1 MLDGGRRARRWVG
14 DRLSEEEEVS
24 DVDVKRRLVM
34 VKAAWVLK
42 NRDALL
48 IRVEELDTFLKRFR
62 VGQFVKDG
70 VPEILMELAVDED
83 DALRGYAVSCL
94 NSLTVQVPEFLKMFE
109 IEQIVLAV
117 KVNLEAKAASGKGF
131 IFCWLASIMMAYE
144 ELIPVVCDSVGLDE
158 VFDAGV
164 EYVVENKCVYVASFF
179 YRLLSV
185 VEIGPEVAEKASL
198 IFYYFLRSFPI
209 PTDVLRGV
217 HCLLS
222 NCDIPVETRAEMA
235 DTLALHQAIGG
246 LVERTRD
253 VDYRKATRD
262 WSKQSVLA
270 SAIVVDLI
278 DIDVPAGLQMLP
290 VVFDMVLFANGNL
303 DRTKQGD
310 THRVQMISSWRRLIT
325 VDNSKLVH
333 EICVWNESRIV
344 RELLDMATEGAYDVK
359 CAATKCLLCL
369 MASVC
374 MEDLLSMMR
383 SEVIG
388 CLTDAAASES
398 SWIEAYS
405 ICIRRF
411 IDCSH
416 QFGQESSL
424 CSILA
429 DIEAVDKL
437 ENTDDS
443 AQVEAL
449 LTDMRSF
456 LQGTIDWFT
465 GTS

>member
-1 MLDGGRRARRWVG
+1 MLHAEKRARRLVSQ
-14 DRLSEEEEVS
+14 DECEEEVS
-24 DVDVKRRLVM
+24 DADVKRRLVM

-48 IRVEELDTFLKRFR
+48 IRVEELDTFLKRFQ
-62 VGQFVKDG
+62 VGQYVKDG

-94 NSLTVQVPEFLKMFE
+94 NSLTVQVPEFLKMFQV
-109 IEQIVLAV
+109 EQIVLAV
-117 KVNLEAKAASGKGF
+117 KVNLEAKVGSGKGF
-131 IFCWLASIMMAYE
+131 IFCWLASIMMVYE
-144 ELIPVVCDSVGLDE
+144 ELIPVVCENVGLDE

-179 YRLLSV
+179 YRLLSI

-222 NCDIPVETRAEMA
+222 NGEIPEETRAEMA
-235 DTLALHQAIGG
+235 DTLALHQVIGG
-246 LVERTRD
+246 LVERTKD
-253 VDYRKATRD
+253 ADYRKATRD
-262 WSKQSVLA
+262 WSKQAVLA
-270 SAIVVDLI
+270 FAIVVDLI
-278 DIDVPAGLQMLP
+278 DIEVPVGLEMLP

-310 THRVQMISSWRRLIT
+310 NYRVQMISSWKRLIK
-325 VDNSKLVH
+325 VDNSDVIH
-333 EICVWNESRIV
+333 EICVWDESRIV
-344 RELLDMATEGAYDVK
+344 RELLDMASEGAYDVK
-359 CAATKCLLCL
+359 CAATKCLFCL

-383 SEVIG
+383 PEVIG
-388 CLTDAAASES
+388 CLTDAAASDS

-405 ICIRRF
+405 MCIRRF

-416 QFGQESSL
+416 QLGQDSSL

-429 DIEAVDKL
+429 DTEAVDKL
-437 ENTDDS
+437 ENADDS
-443 AQVEAL
+443 AHVESL
-449 LTDMRSF
+449 LADMRSF
-456 LQGTIDWFT
+456 LQGTTDWFT
-465 GTS
+465 HTSQ